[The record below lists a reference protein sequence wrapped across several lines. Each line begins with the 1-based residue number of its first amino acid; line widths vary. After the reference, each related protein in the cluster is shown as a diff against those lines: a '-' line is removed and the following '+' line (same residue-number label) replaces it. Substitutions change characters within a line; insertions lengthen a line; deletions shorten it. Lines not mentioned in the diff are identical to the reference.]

1 MLKHWKT
8 KGKLSVSKSK
18 PICKQMADSIAY
30 LHGKM
35 IVHRDVKGD
44 NYLTTVEDL
53 TDPNNMIILSD
64 FGTAVGIRPSERLH
78 DACGTKAYW
87 APEFY
92 DRDYALKVDV
102 WAVGVIV
109 YAMLDGRFPF
119 QDEAEVRNSFLK
131 VPSGLPN
138 SCEHFIRKSLLKD
151 EDKRLSGEQMAKH
164 EFLKT
169 GDTKDSMP
177 ASQEEQPVPQ
187 ENQALFEEFGVN
199 EGVAERRDELVGR
212 LMKWY
217 DWFVNDE
224 DEDASRPRATTKDRP
239 AVLRKKKSVDC
250 GLGGSLLESGPGAH
264 IF

>member
-64 FGTAVGIRPSERLH
+64 FGTAVGIRPGERLH
-78 DACGTKAYW
+78 DSCGTKAYW

-92 DRDYALKVDV
+92 DRDYSLKVDV

-109 YAMLDGRFPF
+109 FAMLDGRFPF

-131 VPSGLPN
+131 LPA
-138 SCEHFIRKSLLKD
+138 SLSQTAEQFMRGSLLRD
-151 EDKRLSGEQMAKH
+151 EAKRFSGEQMANH
-164 EFLKT
+164 AFLK
-169 GDTKDSMP
+169 S
-177 ASQEEQPVPQ
+177 
-187 ENQALFEEFGVN
+187 
-199 EGVAERRDELVGR
+199 
-212 LMKWY
+212 
-217 DWFVNDE
+217 
-224 DEDASRPRATTKDRP
+224 
-239 AVLRKKKSVDC
+239 
-250 GLGGSLLESGPGAH
+250 GSA
-264 IF
+264 